1 MVAQLSGCM
10 PAMWKSWSQFWPIW
24 RVNQQMV
31 GLSLSLFSPL
41 PLPSL
46 FSFFPSFSLSI
57 IKKFKNLNQK
67 KQTYT
72 LRCDIIFSLDI
83 CLVII
88 SVTNFHQQL
97 SFYLFLVKIWKKGLR
112 MKGSFSR
119 MLGDPFFILNLPI
132 IFFFWDKIA
141 SWTEIS
147 FFLYSLKYEME
158 EMMKFL
164 HGFSHWSQWHS
175 PEFKLSSQARQSHLC
190 RGNTQHFYLVLG
202 ATTCLIFF
210 SALSIVSSLAQTP
223 YNYPEGVCPF
233 LSQIWLERF
242 DQTA

>member
-31 GLSLSLFSPL
+31 GLSLFSPL

-119 MLGDPFFILNLPI
+119 MLGDPFFLYLICQLFSSFEIKLLHELKFPFFYILWSMKWRKWWNFCMVSPTGHS
-132 IFFFWDKIA
+132 D
-141 SWTEIS
+141 TPQ
-147 FFLYSLKYEME
+147 SL
-158 EMMKFL
+158 
-164 HGFSHWSQWHS
+164 S
-175 PEFKLSSQARQSHLC
+175 
-190 RGNTQHFYLVLG
+190 
-202 ATTCLIFF
+202 
-210 SALSIVSSLAQTP
+210 
-223 YNYPEGVCPF
+223 
-233 LSQIWLERF
+233 
-242 DQTA
+242 